1 MTIYLDFQTYV
12 LVCVLKTSIY
22 KQHLDGGKII
32 HAETLCTAFL
42 PEGLTF
48 SVSLWLSRVLSG
60 SLRGEA
66 ELEPELP

>member
-1 MTIYLDFQTYV
+1 MTVYLDFQTYV

-32 HAETLCTAFL
+32 HAETLCTVFL

-48 SVSLWLSRVLSG
+48 LVFLWLSRVLSA
-60 SLRGEA
+60 SLRVEA
-66 ELEPELP
+66 ELKLELL